1 VKRCKKCGEAKPL
14 DAFYRDS
21 VARDA
26 HRPECKNCT
35 SARRKAW
42 YQANRERE
50 IARVVAWQQRN
61 RERYNAK
68 LRAYRRA
75 NPEVGRAD
83 HLNRAFGLTLDEF
96 ERLLAAQSGGCAI
109 CGSRSRGNISLH
121 VDHDHE
127 SGLVRGLL
135 CVRCNNGLGQFKES
149 FRLMSRAADYV
160 DAGGFVRSGVAALR
174 QKARTRALELRHTL
188 VA

>member
-1 VKRCKKCGEAKPL
+1 MPI
-14 DAFYRDS
+14 D
-21 VARDA
+21 
-26 HRPECKNCT
+26 P
-35 SARRKAW
+35 SARTARARAVRPGT
-42 YQANRERE
+42 QANRERE

-96 ERLLAAQSGGCAI
+96 ERLLAAQGGGCAI
-109 CGSRSRGNISLH
+109 CGSRSSGNISLH

-160 DAGGFVRSGVAALR
+160 DSGGFVNSGVAALR
-174 QKARTRALELRHTL
+174 QEARTRALELCHTL

>member
-1 VKRCKKCGEAKPL
+1 VKRCKKCGEVKSL
-14 DAFYRDS
+14 NGFYRNPGGKDG
-21 VARDA
+21 R
-26 HRPECKNCT
+26 RPECKECT
-35 SARRKAW
+35 SAARRVW
-42 YQANRERE
+42 YQANREKA
-50 IARVVAWQQRN
+50 IDRVVAWQRAN
-61 RERYNAK
+61 REQYREAQ
-68 LRAYRRA
+68 REYRRKR
-75 NPEVGRAD
+75 PLVDRTQ
-83 HLNRAFGLTLDEF
+83 HLRSTFGLSLEDYDS
-96 ERLLAAQSGGCAI
+96 LLRQQGGGCAI

-160 DAGGFVRSGVAALR
+160 DSGGFVKSRVAALR
-174 QKARTRALELRHTL
+174 QKARTRAVELRHTL